1 MAIPFQVLMVPSVIV
16 ARELHLV
23 NSRPGMIVMYW
34 GFLLPMAMFLYQGF
48 VKGVPREL
56 EEAAMIDGCGQIRA
70 FFRIVFPMLK
80 PITATVAI
88 INILGVFNDFTLPLI
103 MLSSQSLK
111 TLPLSFSVFYSSYLN
126 EWQLIMSGLV
136 LSIFPVLVFFLLMQR
151 NIMDGLTAGALKG

>member
-1 MAIPFQVLMVPSVIV
+1 
-16 ARELHLV
+16 
-23 NSRPGMIVMYW
+23 
-34 GFLLPMAMFLYQGF
+34 
-48 VKGVPREL
+48 
-56 EEAAMIDGCGQIRA
+56 MIDGCGQIRA